1 MSVFYKLFG
10 ALGSPYSV
18 KMRAILRYR
27 QIPHLWVS
35 QQADIAQA
43 LGKVKVPVIPV
54 LEFPDGHFGNDST
67 PLIFDLEKRYADRSI
82 VPPSPGLAFLAC
94 LIEDMADEWGT
105 KIMFEYRWRRSV
117 DQELVSR
124 RLAYDAQPGIGFG
137 AIEAKADAFKQ
148 RQISRMPMVGCT
160 SQNQPV
166 IEASYYRLLA
176 ALESILTEQPYLFG
190 SRPSLA
196 DFSLYGQL
204 RQLNDDPT
212 PRSVL
217 HSKAPY
223 TARWV
228 DCLDDA
234 SGVSGDWFDGT
245 AETLGR
251 LKPIIAL
258 AADVYLPF
266 LSANAK
272 AVATDAETMRVHLL
286 DMPYQQAPFKYQVK
300 CFIALRERYSALAQ
314 EDKAMINPLLHD
326 TGALAYLPLGASA

>member
-1 MSVFYKLFG
+1 MAVFYNLFG

-18 KMRAILRYR
+18 KMRAVLRYR
-27 QIPHLWVS
+27 QIPHLWIAKQPDVS
-35 QQADIAQA
+35 DALAQ
-43 LGKVKVPVIPV
+43 VKVPVIPV
-54 LEFPDGHFGNDST
+54 LEYPDGHFGNDST
-67 PLIFDLEKRYADRSI
+67 PLIFDLEERFEERRI
-82 VPPSPGLAFLAC
+82 VPPSPALAFLAC

-117 DQELVSR
+117 DQNLVSR
-124 RLAYDAQPGIGFG
+124 RLAYDMHPGGGF
-137 AIEAKADAFKQ
+137 AETEAKAEAFKA

-160 SQNQPV
+160 EGNQPV
-166 IEASYYRLLA
+166 IEASFHALLA
-176 ALESILTEQPYLFG
+176 GLESILTQRHYLFG
-190 SRPSLA
+190 TQPSLA

-212 PRSVL
+212 PRGVMQDV
-217 HSKAPY
+217 APY

-234 SGVSGDWFDGT
+234 SGVSGDWIDGS
-245 AETLGR
+245 EDDLDL

-272 AVATDAETMRVHLL
+272 AVATGAEEMRTQLL
-286 DMPYQQAPFKYQVK
+286 GMPYQQAPFKYQVK
-300 CFIALRERYSALAQ
+300 CFISLRQRYADLS
-314 EDKAMINPLLHD
+314 ESDKAMINPILAE
-326 TGALAYLPLGASA
+326 TGALAFLTQGASA